1 MSTLLKLDA
10 MQNILLLWSL
20 QAEPWSKGW
29 NSKEYIVYG
38 LFTDTAT
45 SGRACN
51 QVTKNITCT
60 MQGKLSKYIQLHFY
74 ILKNTQRTCM
84 KR

>member
-1 MSTLLKLDA
+1 MLCKIVCFCGRYKLNHDRKDGTLR
-10 MQNILLLWSL
+10 N
-20 QAEPWSKGW
+20 
-29 NSKEYIVYG
+29 IVYG